1 MENYMDI
8 ANSTGMWIACSAII
22 IVVLFQTTRLTLIAL
37 KSGKELGMSGKDLML
52 SFRSGITTALVPSI
66 AVLLGLV
73 VLMPSLGL
81 PFPWM
86 RLSVIGSIHYELIA
100 AGAAASEMGIESIT
114 KDPSGI
120 AFSNAV
126 WTMSMGVLFNLLIV
140 ALLTPKIKKL
150 KEKVAGGDEGW
161 MRVLTAAAFFGAVG
175 YMVAQPIVKGGSSLV
190 ALIGGFVSMLV
201 LGAIITAGKQQWLKE
216 WALALSIIGGMAL
229 AGLAYQYMGIG
240 G

>member
-8 ANSTGMWIACSAII
+8 ANSAGMWIACSAII
-22 IVVLFQTTRLTLIAL
+22 IVVLFQTVRLTMIAL
-37 KSGKELGMSGKDLML
+37 KSGKELGMSGKDLIL
-52 SFRSGITTALVPSI
+52 AFRSGITTALVPSI

-100 AGAAASEMGIESIT
+100 AGAAASEMGIENIT

-126 WTMSMGVLFNLLIV
+126 WTMSMGVLFNLLFV
-140 ALLTPKIKKL
+140 ALLTPKIKQL

-175 YMVAQPIVKGGSSLV
+175 YMISQPIVKGGSSLV